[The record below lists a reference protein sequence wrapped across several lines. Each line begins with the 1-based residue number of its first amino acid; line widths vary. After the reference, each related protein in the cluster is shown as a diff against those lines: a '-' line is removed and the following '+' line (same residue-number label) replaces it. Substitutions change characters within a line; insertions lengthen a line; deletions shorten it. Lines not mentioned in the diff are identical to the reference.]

1 LNRLSNASS
10 PYLLQ
15 HKDNPVDWWEWGDE
29 AFAEAQRRDVPVLV
43 SVGYAACHW
52 CHVMAHES
60 FEDET
65 IAALLNEHF
74 VPIKVDREERPDVD
88 AVYMEAVQAL
98 TGQGGWPM
106 TVFVTPEGKPFYAGT
121 YFPPQPRHGIASFPQ
136 VLEAVSDAWR
146 QRRTEVDDAA
156 KQIAERLDGPRT
168 VPERPAPS
176 AERLELAVQ
185 RLSTSFDENHA
196 GFGRAPKF
204 PPSMVLEF
212 LLRHHARTGSE
223 HALSM
228 VQQTCERMARGGI
241 YDQLAGGFARYS
253 VDHAWVVPH
262 FEKML
267 YDNALLLRVYAHLWR
282 STTSPL
288 AERVVRET
296 AEFLL
301 NDLRTP
307 EGAFASAL
315 DADAVDPGTGQSA
328 EGASYVWTPAHM
340 YDVLNASDA
349 AWAVQLLG
357 VTEGGTFEHGTSTL
371 QMPADPED
379 WQRWTEVRAVL
390 RAARET
396 RPQPARDDK
405 VVSAWNGLAIAA
417 LAEAGALLGENA
429 WIDAAVDCA
438 DLLIRV
444 HLDSHGRLRRV
455 SRNGVVGAP
464 SGVLEDYADV
474 AEGFLALLAVTGDP
488 VWLALSEQL
497 LGSVLAHFVDPDGG
511 FFDTAD
517 DATDARLAEVRR
529 PQDPTDNAT
538 PSGWSAAAGAL
549 LTFSAYTGS
558 ARHRD
563 AAEGALGVYDALAAQ
578 APRFAGWGMAV
589 AEALVSGP
597 VEVAV
602 VGDPG
607 DERTR
612 DLHAAALRQPSP
624 GAAVVVGDPQEPSSG
639 MVPLLRDRPLVD
651 NAPAAY
657 VCRHFVCARPTG
669 DPAELAEQMSSTG
682 GPDPRA

>member
-1 LNRLSNASS
+1 MNRLSSASS

-15 HKDNPVDWWEWGDE
+15 HQDNPVDWWEWGDE
-29 AFAEAQRRDVPVLV
+29 AFAEARRRDTPVLV

-60 FEDET
+60 FEDEI
-65 IAALLNEHF
+65 IAAFLNEHF
-74 VPIKVDREERPDVD
+74 VSIKVDREERPDVD
-88 AVYMEAVQAL
+88 SVYMEAVQAL

-121 YFPPQPRHGIASFPQ
+121 YYPPEPRHGMPSFPQ
-136 VLEAVSDAWR
+136 VLEAVADAWR
-146 QRRTEVDDAA
+146 HRRDEVDDAA
-156 KQIAERLDGPRT
+156 KQIASRLDGPRT

-176 AERLELAVQ
+176 AERLGLAVQ
-185 RLSTSFDENHA
+185 RLAATFDQEHG
-196 GFGRAPKF
+196 GFGGAPKF

-212 LLRHHARTGSE
+212 LLRHHARTGDKN
-223 HALSM
+223 ALTM
-228 VQQTCERMARGGI
+228 VEQTCERMARGGI

-282 STTSPL
+282 STESPL

-301 NDLRTP
+301 RDLRTP

-315 DADAVDPGTGQSA
+315 DADAPDPDTGDSA
-328 EGASYVWTPAHM
+328 EGASYVWTPAQV
-340 YDVLNASDA
+340 YDVLNADDA
-349 AWAVQLLG
+349 AWAVRLLN
-357 VTEGGTFEHGTSTL
+357 VTEAGTFEHGRSTL
-371 QMPADPED
+371 QLPTDPDD
-379 WQRWTEVRAVL
+379 WQRWARVRATL
-390 RAARET
+390 HAARAE
-396 RPQPARDDK
+396 RPQPACDDK

-417 LAEAGALLGENA
+417 LAEAGALLDERP
-429 WIDAAVDCA
+429 WIDAAVQCA
-438 DLLIRV
+438 DVLIRV
-444 HLDSHGRLRRV
+444 HLDSGGRLRRV
-455 SRNGVVGAP
+455 SRNGAAGTP

-474 AEGFLALLAVTGDP
+474 AEGFLTLLAVTGDP
-488 VWLALSEQL
+488 VWLELSEQL
-497 LGSVLAHFVDPDGG
+497 LGTVLAHFADPNGG

-517 DATDARLAEVRR
+517 DATDVRLAEVRR

-558 ARHRD
+558 ARHRE
-563 AAEGALGVYDALAAQ
+563 AAENALGVYDALAAQ
-578 APRFAGWGMAV
+578 APRFAGWGMTV

-602 VGDPG
+602 VGDPA

-612 DLHAAALRQPSP
+612 ALHAAALRQPSP
-624 GAAVVVGDPQEPSSG
+624 GAAVVAGDPQEPASA

-657 VCRHFVCARPTG
+657 VCRHFVCARPTD
-669 DPAELAEQMSSTG
+669 DPAELADQISST
-682 GPDPRA
+682 P